1 MRHKDEKRLV
11 FGFFSRRPS
20 ISQCLIFWRRDR
32 EPFFFDVTQLPFSNA
47 PTLVQAGPKE
57 RVCLAHPE
65 RGEQPTCAIGS
76 RPNARRRSHT
86 DHRTLWTNFGR
97 EKLGKEGERR
107 RMPFFFEKPLIYARL
122 SFRLEESGGK

>member
-11 FGFFSRRPS
+11 FGCFFLADRQFPSVSYFGGGIESLFFSRRNS
-20 ISQCLIFWRRDR
+20 ITLFERTYFSTGWPER
-32 EPFFFDVTQLPFSNA
+32 ESLLGTS
-47 PTLVQAGPKE
+47 
-57 RVCLAHPE
+57 